1 MTTGPP
7 ENSALGDR
15 SVTHPLVT
23 YRVVCAQNQ
32 RDLYHRVGNVARED
46 SVLST
51 MQDVPLLISRI
62 LTHGSTVHGSSR
74 VTTWT
79 GESEPHRRTFA
90 EIGARAAR
98 LAHALRD
105 ELGVTGDDR
114 VGTLMWNNS
123 EHVEAYFAVP
133 SMGAVLHTLNLRL
146 PAEQLVWIVN
156 HAADKVVIVN
166 GSLVPLLAPLL
177 PQLPTVEHI
186 VVSGPGDRAPLAGA
200 AARVHEYEEL
210 IAGRPDHYDWPELD
224 ERQAAAMCY
233 TSGTTGEPKGVVY
246 SHRSV
251 YLHSMQVNMA
261 QSMGLTDQDTS
272 LVVVP
277 QFHVNAW
284 GLPHATFMTGVNLL
298 MPDRFLQ
305 PAPLAEMI
313 ESERPT
319 HAAAVPT
326 IWQGL
331 LGELTARPRDVSS
344 LAQVTIG
351 GAACPPSLMTAFDKL
366 GMRVCHAWGMTE
378 TSPLGTVARPPA
390 HAAGTDEEFRYRVT
404 QGRFPAGVE
413 ARLTGPDGARLP
425 WDGESAGEL
434 EVRGPWIAGAYYNG
448 PDAEPLR
455 PGDKFSADGW
465 LKTGDVG
472 TISPDGYLT
481 LTDRAKDVIKSGGE
495 WISSVELENA
505 LMSHPDVA
513 EAAVVAVPDDK
524 WGERPLATV
533 VLRPG
538 ASADFLAL
546 RTFLAEEVRIA
557 RWQLPERWTTVE
569 SVPKTSVG
577 KFDKKVLRRRYAE
590 GELEVTRL

>member
-1 MTTGPP
+1 
-7 ENSALGDR
+7 
-15 SVTHPLVT
+15 
-23 YRVVCAQNQ
+23 
-32 RDLYHRVGNVARED
+32 
-46 SVLST
+46 
-51 MQDVPLLISRI
+51 MQDVPLTVTRI
-62 LTHGSTVHGSSR
+62 LEHGVQVHGRSQI
-74 VTTWT
+74 TTWT
-79 GESEPHRRTFA
+79 GDAEPQRRSFA
-90 EIGARAAR
+90 EAGARAVQ
-98 LAHALRD
+98 LANALRD
-105 ELGVTGDDR
+105 ELGIRPDDR
-114 VGTLMWNNS
+114 VATLMWNNA
-123 EHVEAYFAVP
+123 EHVEAYFAIP

-156 HAADKVVIVN
+156 HAADRVIVVN
-166 GSLVPLLAPLL
+166 GSLIPLLAPLL
-177 PQLPTVEHI
+177 PKMPTVEHI
-186 VVSGPGDRAPLAGA
+186 VVSGPGDRAPLADT

-210 IAGRPDHYDWPELD
+210 LAGRPTTYDWPELD

-233 TSGTTGEPKGVVY
+233 TSGTTGDPKGVVY
-246 SHRSV
+246 SHRSI
-251 YLHSMQVNMA
+251 YLHSMQVNMT

-284 GLPHATFMTGVNLL
+284 GLPHATFMTGVNML

-313 ESERPT
+313 EGERPT

-331 LGELTARPRDVSS
+331 LAELTARPRDVSS
-344 LAQVTIG
+344 LTQVTIG
-351 GAACPPSLMTAFDKL
+351 GSACPPSLMRAFDEL

-390 HAAGTDEEFRYRVT
+390 HAVGTDGEFAYRLT

-413 ARLTGPDGARLP
+413 ARLTGPGGERLP

-434 EVRGPWIAGAYYNG
+434 EVRGNWIAGAYYNG

-455 PGDKFSADGW
+455 PADKFSEDGW

-472 TISPDGYLT
+472 TISPDGFLI

-513 EAAVVAVPDDK
+513 EAAVVAVPDEK

-533 VLRPG
+533 VLREG
-538 ASADFLAL
+538 ASADFETL
-546 RTFLAEEVRIA
+546 RTFLAEEGRIA
-557 RWQLPERWTTVE
+557 RWQLPERWTIVR

-577 KFDKKVLRRRYAE
+577 KFDKKVLRRQYAD
-590 GELEVTRL
+590 GELDVTRL

>member
-1 MTTGPP
+1 M
-7 ENSALGDR
+7 
-15 SVTHPLVT
+15 
-23 YRVVCAQNQ
+23 
-32 RDLYHRVGNVARED
+32 
-46 SVLST
+46 LST

-62 LTHGSTVHGSSR
+62 LTHGSTVHGTSR

-79 GESEPHRRTFA
+79 GEAEPHRRTYA
-90 EIGARAAR
+90 EIGARSAQ

-105 ELGVTGDDR
+105 GLGVRGDER
-114 VGTLMWNNS
+114 VATLMWNNA
-123 EHVEAYFAVP
+123 EHVEAYYAIP

-146 PAEQLVWIVN
+146 PAEQLAWIVN
-156 HAADKVVIVN
+156 HAADRVVVVN
-166 GSLVPLLAPLL
+166 GSLIPLLAPLL
-177 PQLPTVEHI
+177 PKLPTVEHI
-186 VVSGPGDRAPLAGA
+186 VVSGPGDRTPLQGA
-200 AARVHEYEEL
+200 TARVHEYEEL
-210 IAGRPDHYDWPELD
+210 IAGRPTAYDWPELD
-224 ERQAAAMCY
+224 ERSAAAMCY
-233 TSGTTGEPKGVVY
+233 TSGTTGDPKGVVY
-246 SHRSV
+246 SHRSI

-261 QSMGLTDQDTS
+261 ESMGLTDQDTS

-284 GLPHATFMTGVNLL
+284 GLPHAALMTGVNML

-313 ESERPT
+313 ERERPT

-331 LGELTARPRDVSS
+331 LAELTARPRDVSA
-344 LAQVTIG
+344 LTQVTIG
-351 GAACPPSLMTAFDKL
+351 GSACPPSLMEAFDEL

-390 HAAGTDEEFRYRVT
+390 HSVGTDEEFAYRLT
-404 QGRFPAGVE
+404 QGRFAVGVQ
-413 ARLTGPDGARLP
+413 ARLTGPGGERIP

-448 PDAEPLR
+448 PEAEPLR
-455 PGDKFSADGW
+455 PADKFSEDGW

-472 TISPDGYLT
+472 TISPDGFLT

-513 EAAVVAVPDDK
+513 EAAVVAVPDEK

-533 VLRPG
+533 VLREG
-538 ASADFLAL
+538 ASADFETL
-546 RTFLAEEVRIA
+546 RAFLAEEGRIA
-557 RWQLPERWTTVE
+557 KWQLPERWTVIAT
-569 SVPKTSVG
+569 VPKTSVG

-590 GELEVTRL
+590 GGLDVTRLG

>member
-1 MTTGPP
+1 M
-7 ENSALGDR
+7 
-15 SVTHPLVT
+15 
-23 YRVVCAQNQ
+23 
-32 RDLYHRVGNVARED
+32 
-46 SVLST
+46 LST

-62 LTHGSTVHGSSR
+62 LAHGSTIHGASQVIS
-74 VTTWT
+74 WT
-79 GESEPHRRTFA
+79 GDGEPHRRSFA
-90 EIGARAAR
+90 GIGERAAQ

-105 ELGVTGDDR
+105 DLGIVADDR
-114 VGTLMWNNS
+114 VATLMWNNA
-123 EHVEAYFAVP
+123 EHVEAYFAIP
-133 SMGAVLHTLNLRL
+133 CMGAVLHTLNLRL
-146 PAEQLVWIVN
+146 PAEQLAWIVN
-156 HAADKVVIVN
+156 HAADRVIIVN
-166 GSLVPLLAPLL
+166 GSLIPLLGPLL
-177 PQLPTVEHI
+177 PHLKTVEHV
-186 VVSGPGDRAPLAGA
+186 VVSGPGDRTPLDGSH
-200 AARVHEYEEL
+200 ARVHEYEDL
-210 IAGRPDHYDWPELD
+210 IAAKPVTYDWPELD

-233 TSGTTGEPKGVVY
+233 TSGTTGDPKGVVY

-251 YLHSMQVNMA
+251 YLHSMQVNMSE
-261 QSMGLTDQDTS
+261 SMGLTDQDTT

-284 GLPHATFMTGVNLL
+284 GLPHATFLSGVNLL

-313 ESERPT
+313 EREKPT

-331 LGELTARPRDVSS
+331 LAELTARPRDVSA
-344 LAQVTIG
+344 LTQVTIG
-351 GAACPPSLMTAFDKL
+351 GSACPPSLMEAFDRL

-390 HAAGTDEEFRYRVT
+390 HAVGTDEEFGYRLT

-413 ARLTGPDGARLP
+413 ARLTGPGGERLP

-448 PDAEPLR
+448 PGAEPLR
-455 PGDKFSADGW
+455 PADKFSEDGW

-472 TISPDGYLT
+472 TISPDGFLT

-533 VLRPG
+533 VLKDG
-538 ASADFLAL
+538 TTAGFEAL
-546 RTFLAEEVRIA
+546 RVFLQEERGIA
-557 RWQLPERWTTVE
+557 KWQLPERWTIIE
-569 SVPKTSVG
+569 AVPKTSVG
-577 KFDKKVLRRRYAE
+577 KFDKKVLRRQYAA
-590 GELEVTRL
+590 GELDITRI

>member
-1 MTTGPP
+1 M
-7 ENSALGDR
+7 
-15 SVTHPLVT
+15 
-23 YRVVCAQNQ
+23 
-32 RDLYHRVGNVARED
+32 
-46 SVLST
+46 LST

-62 LTHGSTVHGSSR
+62 LTHGSAIHGSSQ

-79 GESEPHRRTFA
+79 GEGEPQRRSFA

-105 ELGVTGDDR
+105 DLGVRDDDR
-114 VGTLMWNNS
+114 VATLMWNNA
-123 EHVEAYFAVP
+123 EHVEAYYAIP
-133 SMGAVLHTLNLRL
+133 AMGAILHTLNLRL
-146 PAEQLVWIVN
+146 PPEQLVWIVN
-156 HAADKVVIVN
+156 HAADRVVVAN
-166 GSLVPLLAPLL
+166 GSLLPLLAPLL
-177 PQLPTVEHI
+177 PHLKTVEHV
-186 VVSGPGDRAPLAGA
+186 VVSGPGDRSLLDGA
-200 AARVHEYEEL
+200 TVRVHEYEDL
-210 IAGRPDHYDWPELD
+210 IADKPDSYEWPALD

-233 TSGTTGEPKGVVY
+233 TSGTTGDPKGVIY
-246 SHRSV
+246 SHRSI

-261 QSMGLTDQDTS
+261 QSMGLTDGDTS

-284 GLPHATFMTGVNLL
+284 GLPHAMFMTGVNVL

-313 ESERPT
+313 EKERPT

-331 LGELTARPRDVSS
+331 LAELGAKPRDVSS
-344 LAQVTIG
+344 LTQVTIG
-351 GAACPPSLMTAFDKL
+351 GSACPPALMKAFDEL

-378 TSPLGTVARPPA
+378 TSPLGTIARPPA
-390 HAAGTDEEFRYRVT
+390 HVEVGSEDEFAYRLT

-413 ARLTGPDGARLP
+413 ARLTGPGGERLP

-434 EVRGPWIAGAYYNG
+434 EVRGPWVAGAYYG
-448 PDAEPLR
+448 GQGAEFLR
-455 PGDKFSADGW
+455 PDDKFSEDGW

-472 TISPDGYLT
+472 TISADGFLT

-495 WISSVELENA
+495 WISSVDLENA
-505 LMSHPDVA
+505 LMAHPDVT

-533 VLRPG
+533 VLKEG
-538 ASADFLAL
+538 SDADFGSL
-546 RTFLAEEVRIA
+546 RSFLADVGKIA
-557 RWQLPERWTTVE
+557 KWQLPERWTIIPA
-569 SVPKTSVG
+569 VPKTSVG
-577 KFDKKVLRRRYAE
+577 KFDKKVLRRQYAA
-590 GELEVTRL
+590 GELDVTQL

>member
-1 MTTGPP
+1 
-7 ENSALGDR
+7 
-15 SVTHPLVT
+15 
-23 YRVVCAQNQ
+23 
-32 RDLYHRVGNVARED
+32 
-46 SVLST
+46 VLST

-62 LTHGSTVHGSSR
+62 LAHGSTIHGTSQ
-74 VTTWT
+74 VITWT
-79 GESEPHRRTFA
+79 GEGDPQRRSYA
-90 EIGARAAR
+90 EIGARAAQ

-105 ELGVTGDDR
+105 DLGVTGDER
-114 VGTLMWNNS
+114 VATLMWNNA
-123 EHVEAYFAVP
+123 EHVEAYFAIP

-146 PAEQLVWIVN
+146 PAEQLAWIVN
-156 HAADKVVIVN
+156 HAADRVVLVN
-166 GSLVPLLAPLL
+166 GSLIPLLAPLL
-177 PQLPTVEHI
+177 PHLKTVEH
-186 VVSGPGDRAPLAGA
+186 VVVTGPGDRAALADA
-200 AARVHEYEEL
+200 SVQVHEYEDL
-210 IAGRPDHYDWPELD
+210 IAGKPTVYDWPELD
-224 ERQAAAMCY
+224 ERAAAAMCY
-233 TSGTTGEPKGVVY
+233 TSGTTGDPKGVVY
-246 SHRSV
+246 SHRSI

-261 QSMGLTDQDTS
+261 QSMGLTDEDTS

-284 GLPHATFMTGVNLL
+284 GLPHATFMTGVNML

-305 PAPLAEMI
+305 PAPLAQMI
-313 ESERPT
+313 ESVRPT

-331 LGELTARPRDVSS
+331 LAELTANPRDVSA
-344 LAQVTIG
+344 LTQVTIG
-351 GAACPPSLMTAFDKL
+351 GSACPPSLMEAFDQL

-390 HAAGTDEEFRYRVT
+390 HAVGTDEEFAYRLT

-413 ARLTGPDGARLP
+413 ARLTGPGGERLP

-448 PDAEPLR
+448 PGEEPLR
-455 PGDKFSADGW
+455 PADKFSEDGW

-472 TISPDGYLT
+472 IISPDGFLT

-505 LMSHPDVA
+505 LMAHPDVA

-533 VLRPG
+533 VLREG
-538 ASADFLAL
+538 STADFTTL
-546 RTFLAEEVRIA
+546 RAFLQEERGIA
-557 RWQLPERWTTVE
+557 KWQLPERWTVIE
-569 SVPKTSVG
+569 AVPKTSVG
-577 KFDKKVLRRRYAE
+577 KFDKKVLRRQYAD
-590 GELEVTRL
+590 GSLDVTQI

>member
-1 MTTGPP
+1 M
-7 ENSALGDR
+7 
-15 SVTHPLVT
+15 
-23 YRVVCAQNQ
+23 
-32 RDLYHRVGNVARED
+32 
-46 SVLST
+46 LST

-62 LTHGSTVHGSSR
+62 LAHGSTIHGASQVIS
-74 VTTWT
+74 WT
-79 GESEPHRRTFA
+79 GDGEPHRRCFA
-90 EIGARAAR
+90 GIGERAAQ

-105 ELGVTGDDR
+105 DLGVAADDR
-114 VGTLMWNNS
+114 VATLMWNNA
-123 EHVEAYFAVP
+123 EHVEAYFAIP
-133 SMGAVLHTLNLRL
+133 CMGAVLHTLNLRL
-146 PAEQLVWIVN
+146 PAEQLAWIVN
-156 HAADKVVIVN
+156 HAADRVIIVN
-166 GSLVPLLAPLL
+166 GSLIPLLGPLL
-177 PQLPTVEHI
+177 PHLKTVEHV
-186 VVSGPGDRAPLAGA
+186 VVSGPGDRTPLDGSH
-200 AARVHEYEEL
+200 ARVHEYEDL
-210 IAGRPDHYDWPELD
+210 IAAKPVTYDWPELD

-233 TSGTTGEPKGVVY
+233 TSGTTGDPKGVVY

-251 YLHSMQVNMA
+251 YLHSMQVNMSE
-261 QSMGLTDQDTS
+261 SMGLTDQDTT

-284 GLPHATFMTGVNLL
+284 GLPHATFLSGVNLL

-313 ESERPT
+313 EREKPT

-331 LGELTARPRDVSS
+331 LAELTARPRDVSA
-344 LAQVTIG
+344 LTQVTIG
-351 GAACPPSLMTAFDKL
+351 GSACPPSLMEAFDRL

-390 HAAGTDEEFRYRVT
+390 HAVGTDEEFGYRLT

-413 ARLTGPDGARLP
+413 ARLTGPGGERLP

-448 PDAEPLR
+448 PGAEPLR
-455 PGDKFSADGW
+455 PADKFSEDGW

-472 TISPDGYLT
+472 TISPDGFLT

-533 VLRPG
+533 VLKEG
-538 ASADFLAL
+538 TTAGFDAL
-546 RTFLAEEVRIA
+546 RVFLQEERGIA
-557 RWQLPERWTTVE
+557 KWQLPERWTIIE
-569 SVPKTSVG
+569 AVPKTSVG
-577 KFDKKVLRRRYAE
+577 KFDKKVLRRQYAA
-590 GELEVTRL
+590 GELDITRI

>member
-1 MTTGPP
+1 M
-7 ENSALGDR
+7 
-15 SVTHPLVT
+15 
-23 YRVVCAQNQ
+23 
-32 RDLYHRVGNVARED
+32 
-46 SVLST
+46 LST

-62 LTHGSTVHGSSR
+62 LTHGSRVHGTSQ

-79 GESEPHRRTFA
+79 GEGDPHRRSFA
-90 EIGARAAR
+90 EIGERAAQ

-105 ELGVTGDDR
+105 ELGVAGDDR
-114 VGTLMWNNS
+114 VATLMWNNA
-123 EHVEAYFAVP
+123 EHVEAYFAIP

-146 PAEQLVWIVN
+146 PPEQLVWIVN

-166 GSLVPLLAPLL
+166 GSLLPLLAPLL
-177 PQLPTVEHI
+177 DKLPTLEHI
-186 VVSGPGDRAPLAGA
+186 VVSGPGDRSVLAGA
-200 AARVHEYEEL
+200 HARVHEYEEL
-210 IAGRPDHYDWPELD
+210 IADRPRSFDWPELD
-224 ERQAAAMCY
+224 ERTAASMCY
-233 TSGTTGEPKGVVY
+233 TSGTTGDPKGVVY
-246 SHRSV
+246 SHRSI
-251 YLHSMQVNMA
+251 YLHSMQVNMT

-313 ESERPT
+313 EGEKPT

-331 LGELTARPRDVSS
+331 LAELTAKPRDVSS
-344 LAQVTIG
+344 LVQVTIG
-351 GAACPPSLMTAFDKL
+351 GSACPPSLMKAFDEL

-390 HAAGTDEEFRYRVT
+390 HAVGTDEEFAYRLT
-404 QGRFPAGVE
+404 QGRFPASVE
-413 ARLTGPDGARLP
+413 ARLTGPGGERLP

-455 PGDKFSADGW
+455 PADKFSEDGW

-472 TISPDGYLT
+472 TISTDGFLT

-505 LMSHPDVA
+505 LMSHPEVA
-513 EAAVVAVPDDK
+513 EAAVVAVPDEK

-533 VLRPG
+533 VLKEG
-538 ASADFLAL
+538 STADFETL
-546 RTFLAEEVRIA
+546 RAFLASDACKIA
-557 RWQLPERWTTVE
+557 KWQLPERWSIVE
-569 SVPKTSVG
+569 AVPKTSVG

-590 GELEVTRL
+590 GDLDVTQL

>member
-1 MTTGPP
+1 M
-7 ENSALGDR
+7 
-15 SVTHPLVT
+15 
-23 YRVVCAQNQ
+23 
-32 RDLYHRVGNVARED
+32 
-46 SVLST
+46 LST

-62 LTHGSTVHGSSR
+62 LTHGSSIHGTSQ
-74 VTTWT
+74 VITWT
-79 GESEPHRRTFA
+79 GEGDPQRRSYA
-90 EIGARAAR
+90 EIGSRAAQ
-98 LAHALRD
+98 LAHALRED
-105 ELGVTGDDR
+105 LGVRGDER
-114 VGTLMWNNS
+114 VATLMWNNA
-123 EHVEAYFAVP
+123 EHVEAYFAIP

-146 PAEQLVWIVN
+146 PAEQLAWIVN
-156 HAADKVVIVN
+156 HAADRVVIVN
-166 GSLVPLLAPLL
+166 GSLIPLIAPLL
-177 PQLPTVEHI
+177 THLKTVEHV
-186 VVSGPGDRAPLAGA
+186 VVSGPGDRSALADTHVQ
-200 AARVHEYEEL
+200 VHEYEEL
-210 IAGRPDHYDWPELD
+210 IAGQPVAYDWPELD
-224 ERQAAAMCY
+224 ERAAAAMCY
-233 TSGTTGEPKGVVY
+233 TSGTTGDPKGVVY
-246 SHRSV
+246 SHRSI
-251 YLHSMQVNMA
+251 YLHSMQVNMT

-284 GLPHATFMTGVNLL
+284 GLPHATFMTGVNML

-313 ESERPT
+313 EGVQPT

-331 LGELTARPRDVSS
+331 LAELTARSRDVSS
-344 LAQVTIG
+344 LTQVTIG
-351 GAACPPSLMTAFDKL
+351 GSACPPSLMEAFDKL

-378 TSPLGTVARPPA
+378 TSPLGTIARPPA
-390 HAAGTDEEFRYRVT
+390 HAVGTDEEFAYRLT

-413 ARLTGPDGARLP
+413 ARLTGPGGERLP

-455 PGDKFSADGW
+455 PADKFSEDGW

-472 TISPDGYLT
+472 TISADGFLT

-505 LMSHPDVA
+505 LMAHPDVA

-533 VLRPG
+533 VLKEG
-538 ASADFLAL
+538 AAADFGTL
-546 RTFLAEEVRIA
+546 RAFLQEERKIA
-557 RWQLPERWTTVE
+557 KWQLPERWTVIE
-569 SVPKTSVG
+569 AVPKTSVG
-577 KFDKKVLRRRYAE
+577 KFDKKVLRRQYAE
-590 GELEVTRL
+590 GALDVTQL

>member
-1 MTTGPP
+1 M
-7 ENSALGDR
+7 
-15 SVTHPLVT
+15 
-23 YRVVCAQNQ
+23 
-32 RDLYHRVGNVARED
+32 
-46 SVLST
+46 LST

-62 LTHGSTVHGSSR
+62 LTHGSAIHGTSQ
-74 VTTWT
+74 VITWT
-79 GESEPHRRTFA
+79 GEGEPQRRSYA
-90 EIGARAAR
+90 EIGDRAAQ
-98 LAHALRD
+98 LAHALRED
-105 ELGVTGDDR
+105 LGVEDDDR
-114 VGTLMWNNS
+114 VATLMWNNA
-123 EHVEAYFAVP
+123 EHVEAYFGIP

-146 PAEQLVWIVN
+146 PAEQLVFIVN
-156 HAADKVVIVN
+156 HAADRVIIAN
-166 GSLVPLLAPLL
+166 GSLLPLLAPLL
-177 PQLPTVEHI
+177 PHLPTVEHV
-186 VVSGPGDRAPLAGA
+186 VVSGPGDRSLFEGA
-200 AARVHEYEEL
+200 SVQVHEYDEL
-210 IAGRPDHYDWPELD
+210 IAGKPTTYDWPELD
-224 ERQAAAMCY
+224 ERAAAAMCY
-233 TSGTTGEPKGVVY
+233 TSGTTGDPKGVIY
-246 SHRSV
+246 SHRSI

-331 LGELTARPRDVSS
+331 LGELHAKPRDVSS
-344 LAQVTIG
+344 LTQVTIG
-351 GAACPPSLMTAFDKL
+351 GSACPPSLMEAFDKL

-378 TSPLGTVARPPA
+378 TSPLGTIARPPA
-390 HAAGTDEEFRYRVT
+390 SVVGTAEEFAYRLT

-413 ARLTGPDGARLP
+413 ARLTGPGGERLP

-434 EVRGPWIAGAYYNG
+434 EVRGPWIAGAYYG
-448 PDAEPLR
+448 GQGAEPVR
-455 PGDKFSADGW
+455 PADKFSEDGW

-472 TISPDGYLT
+472 TISHDGFLT

-495 WISSVELENA
+495 WISSVDLENA
-505 LMSHPDVA
+505 LMSHPAVA

-533 VLRPG
+533 VLREG
-538 ASADFLAL
+538 ATADFVSL
-546 RTFLAEEVRIA
+546 RTFLAEEGKIA
-557 RWQLPERWTTVE
+557 KWQLPERWTIIE

-577 KFDKKVLRRRYAE
+577 KFDKKVLRRQYAE
-590 GELEVTRL
+590 GTLDVTQL